1 MCVGME
7 RSNGESD
14 NWTRRRSSE
23 QWELM
28 MKQSFEL
35 NLAVREREKE
45 GKSERESADLA
56 QP

>member
-1 MCVGME
+1 ME

-23 QWELM
+23 QRELM